1 VQGQGQR
8 WTSVLLTPAWIAVHV
23 GLVLAVATFGVLAW
37 WQIGRAADGNLLS
50 YGYAFEWP
58 AFAAFTI
65 WVWSV
70 EVRKALRAAR
80 AQTVPTPQA
89 EPADQSAPAPRRRR
103 RNETAYDDSDDPE
116 LAAYNHYLAWFNANP
131 HLTPADYPGLPA
143 KENSP

>member
-1 VQGQGQR
+1 MQGQRQR

-65 WVWSV
+65 WVWVV
-70 EVRKALRAAR
+70 EVRKALRAA
-80 AQTVPTPQA
+80 
-89 EPADQSAPAPRRRR
+89 PAPTRWRATHPARSGWRWWAPTVRRPG
-103 RNETAYDDSDDPE
+103 S
-116 LAAYNHYLAWFNANP
+116 AA
-131 HLTPADYPGLPA
+131 
-143 KENSP
+143 